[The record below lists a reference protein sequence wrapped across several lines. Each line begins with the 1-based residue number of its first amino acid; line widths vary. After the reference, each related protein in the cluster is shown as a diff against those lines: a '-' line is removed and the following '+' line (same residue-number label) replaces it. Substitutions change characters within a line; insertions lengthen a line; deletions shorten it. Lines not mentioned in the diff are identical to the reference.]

1 MLTLGLSM
9 YSRLSGLIDTILVD
23 AQLTGGHDDT
33 QVMTPCWRTLADL
46 ADCCHCA
53 VTLAADLAYVAIA
66 LKHSQR
72 TWQIVDTSW
81 QIVDTSWED
90 VR

>member
-1 MLTLGLSM
+1 M
-9 YSRLSGLIDTILVD
+9 
-23 AQLTGGHDDT
+23 
-33 QVMTPCWRTLADL
+33 ADL

-81 QIVDTSWED
+81 QIVDTSRED